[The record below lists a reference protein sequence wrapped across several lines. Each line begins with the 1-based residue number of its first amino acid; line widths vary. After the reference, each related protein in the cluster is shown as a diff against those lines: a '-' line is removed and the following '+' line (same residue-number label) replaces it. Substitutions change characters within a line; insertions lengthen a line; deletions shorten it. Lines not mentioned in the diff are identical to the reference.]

1 MLLTVILY
9 VHATSM
15 ALETKPPISQQI
27 SSQILWNQKSL
38 SLANLARDW
47 QEKRVLVTVSAEAF
61 PEKKTHTGN
70 CMHML
75 HLQGKYIDSSFM

>member
-38 SLANLARDW
+38 SLANLARD
-47 QEKRVLVTVSAEAF
+47 
-61 PEKKTHTGN
+61 
-70 CMHML
+70 
-75 HLQGKYIDSSFM
+75 